1 MAEFRP
7 GPLAGQDKVNPAVI
21 IIGRNE
27 GDRLR
32 ACLTSLGDSFSRII
46 YVDSGSTDGS
56 IELAQAAEV
65 EVVYLDTSTP
75 FTAARA
81 RNAGL
86 SRLKD
91 RDPLPEFVQ
100 FLDGDCVLQPGW
112 VKTATNVLSA
122 TPRAA
127 MVCGRR
133 RERFPEAS
141 VYNRL
146 VDEEWNTPCGQV
158 KTCGGDV
165 LGRMEALVEVGGFNP
180 NLIAGEEPELC
191 LRLRAKG
198 WEILRIDAEMS
209 LHDAAMTRF
218 DQWWQRAR
226 RAGYTYAEG
235 VAMYGR
241 TPERHKLRE
250 LISVLAWGLALPLS
264 LLAVALL
271 VTPWALTGLLA
282 YPAQVLRLRWRGF
295 PWIQALFLVLASFPA
310 TQGALTYGWGR
321 LIRKRA
327 QLIEYK

>member
-1 MAEFRP
+1 M
-7 GPLAGQDKVNPAVI
+7 KPAVI

-32 ACLTSLGDSFSRII
+32 ACLASLGDNFSRII

-56 IELAQAAEV
+56 VELALAAKV
-65 EVVYLDTSTP
+65 EVVHLDISNS

-86 SRLKD
+86 FRL
-91 RDPLPEFVQ
+91 RDGDHSVEFVQ

-112 VKTATNVLSA
+112 LETATNILSSS
-122 TPRAA
+122 PRAA

-146 VDEEWNTPCGQV
+146 IDEEWNTPCGQV

-165 LGRMEALVEVGGFNP
+165 LARIEALCEVGGFNSE
-180 NLIAGEEPELC
+180 LIAGEEPELC
-191 LRLRAKG
+191 LRLRVKG
-198 WEILRIDAEMS
+198 WEILRIDAEMT

-218 DQWWQRAR
+218 GQWWQRAR

-235 VAMYGR
+235 VAMHGR
-241 TPERHKLRE
+241 SPERHKLRE
-250 LISVLAWGLALPLS
+250 LISVLAWGLALPLV
-264 LLAVALL
+264 LLATAMLAM
-271 VTPWALTGLLA
+271 PWALAGLLA
-282 YPAQVLRLRWRGF
+282 YPAQVLRLRGRGF
-295 PWIQALFLVLASFPA
+295 PWIPALFLVMASFPA
-310 TQGALTYGWGR
+310 AQGALTYGWHR
-321 LIRKRA
+321 LTRKRA